1 MSRAAA
7 NSGRVLVV
15 EDDEGIR
22 EMLKYNLT
30 AAGFSV
36 QEASDGASGLRTAR
50 TSRPDLVLLDLM
62 LPGMSGFDF
71 CRALRKS
78 SRVPIIIITAKDSE
92 VDKIVGLELGA
103 DDYITKPFS
112 IREVLARVHAV
123 LRRAQ
128 PDANEPKAIPEHDS
142 IGAFSINRAARRVIL
157 DGTDVK
163 LTAREFDLLSYL
175 LAFPGRVHTRD
186 SLLENVWGREFT
198 GERKT
203 VDVHIRWLR
212 EKFAGRA
219 PFEIVT
225 VRGIGYRLDRQAAQI
240 DIPDSVKESRP
251 AAAKEGAVS
260 DQVWARIFRRHRV
273 EPGDQPLRSAAIH
286 LRNPGHQRGGA
297 CPRPPG
303 RNRGGRAFSRAWC
316 AGNSRRARNR
326 HRAAGGDPERRLRH
340 LGPVRAGPVDPPPHR
355 DPDHRPPELDS
366 ISGRHSSADQPVYGG
381 TGARGHDPAHPL
393 GGLPRRDPCGA
404 ARPA

>member
-1 MSRAAA
+1 MSRNAAAA

-22 EMLKYNLT
+22 DMLKYNLT

-50 TSRPDLVLLDLM
+50 TARPDLVLLDLM

-128 PDANEPKAIPEHDS
+128 PEANEPKSIPEQDS
-142 IGAFSINRAARRVIL
+142 IGSFSIDRAARRVIL
-157 DGTDVK
+157 DGADVK
-163 LTAREFDLLSYL
+163 LTAREFDLISYL

-198 GERKT
+198 GDRKT

-212 EKFAGRA
+212 EKFAARA

-225 VRGIGYRLDRQAAQI
+225 VRGIGYRLDRQATTTEPVTGAAETVPATPKGNQI
-240 DIPDSVKESRP
+240 
-251 AAAKEGAVS
+251 
-260 DQVWARIFRRHRV
+260 
-273 EPGDQPLRSAAIH
+273 
-286 LRNPGHQRGGA
+286 
-297 CPRPPG
+297 
-303 RNRGGRAFSRAWC
+303 GGR
-316 AGNSRRARNR
+316 
-326 HRAAGGDPERRLRH
+326 
-340 LGPVRAGPVDPPPHR
+340 
-355 DPDHRPPELDS
+355 
-366 ISGRHSSADQPVYGG
+366 GR
-381 TGARGHDPAHPL
+381 
-393 GGLPRRDPCGA
+393 
-404 ARPA
+404 

>member
-7 NSGRVLVV
+7 AGNSGRVLVV

-30 AAGFSV
+30 AAGFTV

-50 TSRPDLVLLDLM
+50 TARPDLVLLDLM

-128 PDANEPKAIPEHDS
+128 PEANEPKAIPEQDS
-142 IGAFSINRAARRVIL
+142 IGNFSINRAARRVVL
-157 DGTDVK
+157 DGADVK
-163 LTAREFDLLSYL
+163 LTAREFDLISYL

-186 SLLENVWGREFT
+186 SLLENVWGHEFT
-198 GERKT
+198 GDRKT

-212 EKFAGRA
+212 EKFAERA

-225 VRGIGYRLDRQAAQI
+225 VRGIGYRLDRHEA
-240 DIPDSVKESRP
+240 P
-251 AAAKEGAVS
+251 ADLLAGAKEG
-260 DQVWARIFRRHRV
+260 Q
-273 EPGDQPLRSAAIH
+273 G
-286 LRNPGHQRGGA
+286 
-297 CPRPPG
+297 
-303 RNRGGRAFSRAWC
+303 GGR
-316 AGNSRRARNR
+316 
-326 HRAAGGDPERRLRH
+326 
-340 LGPVRAGPVDPPPHR
+340 
-355 DPDHRPPELDS
+355 
-366 ISGRHSSADQPVYGG
+366 GR
-381 TGARGHDPAHPL
+381 
-393 GGLPRRDPCGA
+393 
-404 ARPA
+404 

>member
-1 MSRAAA
+1 MSRATAA
-7 NSGRVLVV
+7 GNSGRVLVV

-22 EMLKYNLT
+22 DMLKYNLT

-50 TSRPDLVLLDLM
+50 TARPDLVLLDLM

-128 PDANEPKAIPEHDS
+128 PEANEPKSIPEHDS
-142 IGAFSINRAARRVIL
+142 IGSFSIDRAARRVIL
-157 DGTDVK
+157 DGADVK
-163 LTAREFDLLSYL
+163 LTAREFDLISYL

-198 GERKT
+198 GDRKT

-225 VRGIGYRLDRQAAQI
+225 VRGIGYRLDRQAAAA
-240 DIPDSVKESRP
+240 DLLADAPVP
-251 AAAKEGAVS
+251 AVSTKEGNV
-260 DQVWARIFRRHRV
+260 
-273 EPGDQPLRSAAIH
+273 
-286 LRNPGHQRGGA
+286 
-297 CPRPPG
+297 
-303 RNRGGRAFSRAWC
+303 GGR
-316 AGNSRRARNR
+316 
-326 HRAAGGDPERRLRH
+326 
-340 LGPVRAGPVDPPPHR
+340 
-355 DPDHRPPELDS
+355 
-366 ISGRHSSADQPVYGG
+366 GR
-381 TGARGHDPAHPL
+381 
-393 GGLPRRDPCGA
+393 
-404 ARPA
+404 